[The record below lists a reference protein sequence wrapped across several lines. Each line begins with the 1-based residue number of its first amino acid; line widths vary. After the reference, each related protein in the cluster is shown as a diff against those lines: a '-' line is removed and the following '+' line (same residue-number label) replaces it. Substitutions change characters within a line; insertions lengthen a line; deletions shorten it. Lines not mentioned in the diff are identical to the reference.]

1 MAAGQH
7 FTGLNEKSWRAEHA
21 DKREEKEVVL
31 KANEFFILVFK
42 QRAHFCY
49 LPLVPLGH
57 KC

>member
-31 KANEFFILVFK
+31 KAKEIFILVF
-42 QRAHFCY
+42 QTACSF
-49 LPLVPLGH
+49 LLSTTGATWA
-57 KC
+57 